1 MTATLQRRTDWREA
15 QKAQEAQESWLD
27 LQADRRD
34 RRHTHLRRLGV
45 GAAGL
50 MGVIAAW
57 QVAATVWN
65 DSVILPSPIHTASSL
80 IHYLGHPYPSNG
92 VTLWQDL
99 LISLRRIIVGFAGG
113 AVLGVAIGA
122 AMFNSR
128 RLRHLIDPLI
138 EATRPLPPLAFIPL
152 LIVWFGIGELPK
164 ELLIVTG
171 IVPIMVISTVS
182 ALDEVPDD
190 LQLCARTLGA
200 TRAYTLWHVQIRAAL
215 PAIITG
221 MRISMGGAWS
231 SIVAA
236 EMIAATSGVGYVIML
251 AGNYLN
257 TSLVFSGII
266 MIALAGLLLDALLRC
281 LLLVADPSRRR

>member
-1 MTATLQRRTDWREA
+1 MSVTLERPPPWEAIGEDTLDPDANRRERRTTA
-15 QKAQEAQESWLD
+15 I
-27 LQADRRD
+27 
-34 RRHTHLRRLGV
+34 RRLGI
-45 GAAGL
+45 GAIGL
-50 MGVIAAW
+50 LGLLVIW
-57 QVAATVWN
+57 QVAAAIWH
-65 DSVILPSPIHTASSL
+65 DSVIVPSPIVTARTFA
-80 IHYLGHPYPSNG
+80 HYLTHPYPSNG
-92 VTLWQDL
+92 VTLWEDL
-99 LISLRRIIVGFAGG
+99 LISLRRIVIGFGAGAIAG
-113 AVLGVAIGA
+113 IAIGA

-128 RLRHLIDPLI
+128 GLRHLIDPLI

-164 ELLIVTG
+164 ELLIMTG
-171 IVPIMVISTVS
+171 VIPIMVISTVT

-200 TRAYTLWHVQIRAAL
+200 TRLYTLWHVQVRAAL

-236 EMIAATSGVGYVIML
+236 EMVAATSGIGYVIML

-257 TSLVFSGII
+257 TSIVFCGII
-266 MIALAGLLLDALLRC
+266 MIGLTGLLLDGLLRC
-281 LLLVADPSRRR
+281 LLRLADPSRMQ